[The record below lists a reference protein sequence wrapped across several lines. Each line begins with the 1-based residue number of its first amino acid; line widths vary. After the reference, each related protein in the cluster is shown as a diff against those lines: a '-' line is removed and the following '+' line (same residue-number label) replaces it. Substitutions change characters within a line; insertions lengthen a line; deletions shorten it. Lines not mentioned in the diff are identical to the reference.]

1 MYRSARSVLVYGIY
15 LCLLGLVFVAVPGTL
30 LGLLRLP
37 GATDVW
43 VRMLGIALVAVSF
56 LYIQA
61 ARQELLPFFE
71 WSVVHR
77 MAMPLGVA
85 LFVWLGWARL
95 PLLVFGVVDAA
106 SAVWTRLMLPRDL
119 RY

>member
-37 GATDVW
+37 GAT
-43 VRMLGIALVAVSF
+43 
-56 LYIQA
+56 
-61 ARQELLPFFE
+61 
-71 WSVVHR
+71 VVHR